1 MNHGQDPSVY
11 DKLAAKTISQ
21 VTQAELNTIS
31 ASTYVDRNNVDFWAG
46 VITVARSLQESRTY
60 AHGLVIPES
69 GAVLGNELAD
79 GANETFT
86 PTGTEIWRVEA
97 IDLNGCAAA
106 LKDADGNM
114 CLLTGPS
121 VENPKN
127 SFPIFLS
134 ASMSL
139 FFNNGSGSPATP
151 KFAYHKVGL

>member
-1 MNHGQDPSVY
+1 MASNVEIWNLLNKV
-11 DKLAAKTISQ
+11 KLSA
-21 VTQAELNTIS
+21 VTQSQLNEMTS
-31 ASTYVDRNNVDFWAG
+31 RVAVDPDAIEFWSG
-46 VITVARSLQESRTY
+46 MITVARAIGESRTF
-60 AHGLVIPES
+60 AHGLPIYDT

-86 PTGTEIWRVEA
+86 PTGTEIWRVQA
-97 IDLNGCAAA
+97 IDLNGCTAAIR
-106 LKDADGNM
+106 DGSGNM

-151 KFAYHKVGL
+151 KFAYQKVSL